1 MRITKTK
8 MMITLASMA
17 TLICALYT
25 QPVFADGEGSGS
37 KSDHKGMAGDHK
49 GGEHGKYEGKEG
61 YGHGEGHGGGHG
73 HHFISHV
80 IKYKDKLALSADQVS
95 GLEKVQA
102 DYKKQY
108 TDIHAEEGAAY
119 KELHALAH
127 ADNID
132 EAGMH
137 SAADKMSAAKSKE
150 IHAMVSTKIAAMK
163 ILTPEQRKK
172 MKELHDEMKKE
183 HAPAKK

>member
-1 MRITKTK
+1 MHIKKAKTL
-8 MMITLASMA
+8 ITLASMA

-25 QPVFADGEGSGS
+25 QPVFADGEGSGT
-37 KSDHKGMAGDHK
+37 KGDHKGMAGDHK
-49 GGEHGKYEGKEG
+49 GGEKYEGKEGHGGG
-61 YGHGEGHGGGHG
+61 YGHGEGHGG

-95 GLEKVQA
+95 GLEKLQA
-102 DYKKQY
+102 DFKKQY
-108 TDIHAEEGAAY
+108 SDIHAEEGSAY

-137 SAADKMSAAKSKE
+137 AAADKMSAAKSKE

-183 HAPAKK
+183 KAPAKKS